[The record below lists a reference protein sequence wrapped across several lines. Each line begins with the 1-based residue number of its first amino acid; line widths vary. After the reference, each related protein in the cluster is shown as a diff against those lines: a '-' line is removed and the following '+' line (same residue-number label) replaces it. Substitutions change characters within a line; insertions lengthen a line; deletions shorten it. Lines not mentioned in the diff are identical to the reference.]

1 MTLIQAAEIS
11 ALRGVEANAQRLGP
25 GQPWPL
31 GATLDSTGINFALV
45 APGASGVSLCR
56 FDATGTVQTG
66 QWPLPAC
73 SDGVWHGHLPD
84 HGAGLIYGWRVHG
97 TWAPASGLR
106 YNPAKVLLDPYAR
119 RVVGSYDGNEL
130 LRDHVRGAPGQADP
144 RDNALVALKAQVL
157 AELPPIPDDEH
168 VRVPKTDMV
177 LAEMHV
183 RGATRNHPQIEPA
196 LRGTYA
202 GLADPL
208 MLAHLRRMG
217 VTTLS
222 LLPIMQ
228 ACSEPRLLG
237 LGLSNYWGYN
247 TLAWFCPDPR
257 FWSGRPGTTPEGEC
271 REMVRKVHEQG
282 LEVVLDVVFNHSA
295 EGDLDGPT
303 FSLRGIDNRLYYR
316 ARDACGAEYENW
328 SGCGNTLDL
337 SQPRVLQLVLDA
349 MRFWVERIGVDGFR
363 FDLAPVLGR
372 GAGGSFDR
380 GAAFFAAVAQDPVLS
395 RVKLIAEPWDLG
407 SGGYQL
413 GGFPAGWQEW
423 NDRYRDTVR
432 RYWLT
437 GEATR
442 AEFVTA
448 LAGSSEVF
456 APSAR
461 DACSSINFI
470 SAHDG
475 FTLSDSV
482 SYVQRHNQGNGEG
495 NRDGHGN
502 NHSTNAG
509 VEGPTHDAG
518 VLLKRKRLQR
528 AMLATL
534 ALSVGTP
541 MLLLGD
547 EIGHSQQGNNNAY
560 CQDNATTWL
569 DWAGAD
575 IALVEHVAACFSL
588 RRASPSL
595 RRRRWLDS
603 ADVRW
608 LAPDGRPLEGD
619 AWWSGGQRGFCAL
632 FEATPGQAA
641 LALLFNPGTEALDI
655 RLPAD
660 HGPAWSVA
668 LCSADPSPKVADDG
682 AWRVPASSLLAL
694 SRSGA

>member
-1 MTLIQAAEIS
+1 MNVIQAAEMA
-11 ALRGVEANAQRLGP
+11 ALRCADALAQPLNP

-31 GATLDSTGINFALV
+31 GATLDAGGINFALV

-56 FDATGTVQTG
+56 FDATGTLETG

-73 SDGVWHGHLPD
+73 SDGVWHGHLPG

-97 TWAPASGLR
+97 AWSPGSGQR
-106 YNPAKVLLDPYAR
+106 FNPAKVLLDPYAR
-119 RVVGSYDGNEL
+119 RVVGSYDGDEL
-130 LRDHVRGAPGQADP
+130 FRDHVRGDTWCADR
-144 RDNALVALKAQVL
+144 RDNARVALKAQVL
-157 AELPPIPDDEH
+157 AELPPVPDDEH
-168 VRVPKTDMV
+168 VRVPKAETV
-177 LAEMHV
+177 LAELHV
-183 RGATRNHPQIEPA
+183 RGATRSHPEIDPT

-202 GLADPL
+202 GLADPVL
-208 MLAHLRRMG
+208 LTHLKRLG
-217 VTTLS
+217 ITTLS
-222 LLPIMQ
+222 LLPLMQ

-247 TLAWFCPDPR
+247 TLGWFCPDPR

-271 REMVRKVHEQG
+271 RAMVRELHQQG

-295 EGDLDGPT
+295 EGDLEGPT
-303 FSLRGIDNRLYYR
+303 FGLRGIDNRLYYR
-316 ARDACGAEYENW
+316 ARDASGADYENW

-337 SQPRVLQLVLDA
+337 SQTRVLQLVLDA

-372 GAGGSFDR
+372 VAGGPFDR
-380 GAAFFAAVAQDPVLS
+380 GAAFFAAVTQDPVLA

-432 RYWLT
+432 RFWLT

-442 AEFVTA
+442 AEFVHA

-456 APSAR
+456 APSGR
-461 DACSSINFI
+461 DAGSSINFI

-475 FTLSDSV
+475 FTLRDSV
-482 SYVQRHNQGNGEG
+482 SYAQRHNHDNGEG

-502 NHSTNAG
+502 NHSTNG
-509 VEGPTHDAG
+509 GTEGPSHDAD
-518 VLLKRKRLQR
+518 VLLRRSRLQR

-560 CQDNATTWL
+560 CQDNQITWL
-569 DWAGAD
+569 EWAGAD
-575 IALVEHVAACFSL
+575 HALAEHVAACFAL
-588 RRASPSL
+588 RGASPAL
-595 RRRRWLDS
+595 RRRQWLEG

-619 AWWSGGQRGFCAL
+619 AWWSGGQRAFCGL
-632 FEATPGQAA
+632 FEAAPGQAA
-641 LALLFNPGTEALDI
+641 LALLFNPGGEPLDM
-655 RLPAD
+655 RLPA
-660 HGPAWSVA
+660 GPGAAWRVA
-668 LCSADPSPKVADDG
+668 LCSAGTTTAAVAG
-682 AWRVPASSLLAL
+682 NAWRVPASSLLAL
-694 SRSGA
+694 TASDA

>member
-1 MTLIQAAEIS
+1 MIQAAEIS
-11 ALRGVEANAQRLGP
+11 ALRVVDALARPLDQGR
-25 GQPWPL
+25 PWPL
-31 GATLDSTGINFALV
+31 GATIDADGTNFALV
-45 APGASGVSLCR
+45 APGASGVSLCCY
-56 FDATGTVQTG
+56 DATGTVESG

-73 SDGVWHGHLPD
+73 TDGVWHGHLPG

-97 TWAPASGLR
+97 IWAPGRGQR

-119 RVVGSYDGNEL
+119 RVVGNYDGDEL
-130 LRDHVRGAPGQADP
+130 FRDHVRGDTGQADR
-144 RDNALVALKAQVL
+144 RDNAQVALKAQVL
-157 AELPPIPDDEH
+157 AEMPPIPDDEH
-168 VRVPKTDMV
+168 VRVPKAQTV
-177 LAEMHV
+177 LAELHV
-183 RGATRNHPQIEPA
+183 RGATRSHPQIEPA

-202 GLADPL
+202 GLADPVL
-208 MLAHLRRMG
+208 LTHLKRLG
-217 VTTLS
+217 ITTLS
-222 LLPIMQ
+222 LLPLMQ

-247 TLAWFCPDPR
+247 TLGWFCPDPR

-271 REMVRKVHEQG
+271 RAMVRDLHQQG

-303 FSLRGIDNRLYYR
+303 FGLRGIDNRLYYR
-316 ARDACGAEYENW
+316 ARDASGADYENW

-372 GAGGSFDR
+372 VAGGSFDR

-432 RYWLT
+432 RFWLT

-442 AEFVTA
+442 AEFVHA

-456 APSAR
+456 AHSGR
-461 DACSSINFI
+461 DAGSSINFI

-475 FTLSDSV
+475 FTLRDGV
-482 SYVQRHNQGNGEG
+482 SYAQRHNQRNGEG

-509 VEGPTHDAG
+509 TEGPSHDAG
-518 VLLKRKRLQR
+518 VLLRRSRLQR

-560 CQDNATTWL
+560 CQDNEITWL
-569 DWAGAD
+569 DWSGAD
-575 IALVEHVAACFSL
+575 NLLSEHVAACFAL
-588 RRASPSL
+588 RRASPAL
-595 RRRRWLDS
+595 QRRHWLDG

-608 LAPDGRPLEGD
+608 LAPDGQLLEED
-619 AWWSGGQRGFCAL
+619 SWRSAMQRALCAV
-632 FEATPGQAA
+632 FEGAPGRAA
-641 LALLFNPGTEALDI
+641 LALLFNPGSEPLDM

-660 HGPAWSVA
+660 LAAVWRVA
-668 LCSADPSPKVADDG
+668 MCSAGATVAATDGG

-694 SRSGA
+694 TASGA